1 MEVVWR
7 FSTTLFAI
15 AVQQTSKIHMTK
27 TTVQEQYDQM
37 AAKYDRRWSTYI
49 TNTLSFLQDWAQ
61 ISAQDKVLD
70 IACGTGAF
78 ERLVL
83 TQQPTQ
89 EMIGV
94 DISEKMLAIA
104 SQKLY
109 AYRNVSFHTAPASA
123 LPFADR
129 SFDVVVSASSF
140 HYFENPVAA
149 LVEMKRV
156 LKPHGRVVIL
166 DWCKDYL
173 LCRLCDLVLKFFDP
187 AYQQCYTEAEFHHLL
202 EMAGFDIHNAARFRF
217 NVVWGMMIATATPR
231 HN

>member
-1 MEVVWR
+1 
-7 FSTTLFAI
+7 
-15 AVQQTSKIHMTK
+15 MTK
-27 TTVQEQYDQM
+27 ITVREQYDRL
-37 AAKYDRRWSTYI
+37 AAQYDRRWSSYI
-49 TNTLSFLQDWAQ
+49 TNTLSFLQDWTQ
-61 ISAQDKVLD
+61 ISPQDKVLD
-70 IACGTGAF
+70 IGCGTGEF

-89 EMIGV
+89 EIIGV

-104 SQKLY
+104 RQKLH
-109 AYRNVSFHTAPASA
+109 AYPNVAFHTAPASA

-129 SFDVVVSASSF
+129 SFDIVVSASSF
-140 HYFENPVAA
+140 HYFEDPVAA

-156 LKPHGRVVIL
+156 LQPHGRVVIL

-202 EMAGFDIHNAARFRF
+202 ELAGFDIRRATRFRF
-217 NVVWGMMIATATPR
+217 NVVWGMTIATATPR
-231 HN
+231 D

>member
-1 MEVVWR
+1 M
-7 FSTTLFAI
+7 
-15 AVQQTSKIHMTK
+15 TSKIHMTK
-27 TTVQEQYDQM
+27 TTVREQYDRM
-37 AAKYDRRWSTYI
+37 AAKYDRRWNSYI

-61 ISAQDKVLD
+61 ISFQDKVLD
-70 IACGTGAF
+70 IGCGTGEF

-89 EMIGV
+89 EIIGV
-94 DISEKMLAIA
+94 DISEKMLTIA
-104 SQKLY
+104 CQKLH
-109 AYRNVSFHTAPASA
+109 AYPNVSFHTAPASA
-123 LPFADR
+123 LPFGDR
-129 SFDVVVSASSF
+129 SFDIVVSASSF
-140 HYFENPVAA
+140 HYFEDPVAA

-156 LKPHGRVVIL
+156 LQPHGRVVIL

-202 EMAGFDIHNAARFRF
+202 ELAGFDIHRATRFRF
-217 NVVWGMMIATATPR
+217 NVVWGMMVATATI